1 MNFDQLSD
9 TEEEPTENTRLMS
22 ETVAMENRAYQ
33 GDSHSTGSRPSDSR
47 HGDSRHGDHSQ
58 PAEIV
63 PASNETVSLI
73 TLFGFYI
80 YFSVSYINYY
90 YCHCISFLPRNALHY
105 IVTPCHLS
113 ICNVGGSGA
122 HRLEIWET
130 NCTDN

>member
-73 TLFGFYI
+73 TLFGFY
-80 YFSVSYINYY
+80 SAS
-90 YCHCISFLPRNALHY
+90 A
-105 IVTPCHLS
+105 
-113 ICNVGGSGA
+113 
-122 HRLEIWET
+122 
-130 NCTDN
+130 